1 MLFFHRVYLFV
12 KMTII
17 MIEFRKS
24 EMVCLQFSGHCWDT
38 AMIRVRDE
46 LFLFFFFFLC
56 SVRSSK
62 YLFSLKKNLSCLIIF
77 RPLRFFL
84 LCSRDKEYQKF
95 LALKSRNIS
104 QSSTVHIRT
113 ILLPPSRAKLQIVWY
128 FRRKYMLIIII
139 YSLFNNFPQSY

>member
-1 MLFFHRVYLFV
+1 MNLGNQRWFAYNFQVTVGIR
-12 KMTII
+12 
-17 MIEFRKS
+17 
-24 EMVCLQFSGHCWDT
+24 QWSGLETNC
-38 AMIRVRDE
+38 
-46 LFLFFFFFLC
+46 FFFFFFLC

-62 YLFSLKKNLSCLIIF
+62 YLFSLKQNLSCLIIF
-77 RPLRFFL
+77 HPLRFFL

-113 ILLPPSRAKLQIVWY
+113 ILVPPSRAKLQIVWY

-139 YSLFNNFPQSY
+139 YSLFNNFPQNYWLWWSGVNQNI